1 MSSLLAIL
9 LVAKSSLGAHLV
21 YGYPSTPHPVP
32 RTTKPIYHATRRQQA
47 RYQGYEDVNEES
59 SSSEDSSDGEE
70 EDGPDRENVSQ
81 LLLLAT
87 RWKTPADANER
98 YA

>member
-32 RTTKPIYHATRRQQA
+32 RTTKPVYHSTRRQQA
-47 RYQGYEDVNEES
+47 RYQLYEDLNGES

-70 EDGPDRENVSQ
+70 EDGPDRENVS
-81 LLLLAT
+81 LPS
-87 RWKTPADANER
+87 TPF
-98 YA
+98 